1 MKLHKYLFLLV
12 VITTGM
18 VLPAMAQVDK
28 VAIRT
33 TGISCGTCAA
43 VSELYLK
50 RLPSVDKVIIS
61 MKNEAVM
68 VSYKPNSSFQPKD
81 LRDVLKKTEVGVTQL
96 QISARGRVQE
106 QAGKKF
112 FVAGKDK
119 FVLIAGSNTTQIPSN
134 APVSIEAIVNDR
146 VDPMELRVMTFKPEQ
161 ASTK

>member
-1 MKLHKYLFLLV
+1 MKRYRHILLLAV
-12 VITTGM
+12 MTAST
-18 VLPAMAQVDK
+18 LPAMAQVER

-50 RLPSVDKVIIS
+50 RLPAVDKVIIS

-68 VSYKPNSSFQPKD
+68 VSYKPNSTFVPKD

-96 QISARGRVQE
+96 QISAHGKVQD

-112 FVAGKDK
+112 FIAGKDK
-119 FVLIAGSNTTQIPSN
+119 FVLIAGSNTTQIPTN
-134 APVSIEAIVNDR
+134 APVSVEGIVNDR
-146 VDPMELRVMTFKPEQ
+146 VDPMELRIMTFKPAET
-161 ASTK
+161 SNK

>member
-1 MKLHKYLFLLV
+1 MKFPRYLFLLV
-12 VITTGM
+12 IIIAGM
-18 VLPAMAQVDK
+18 AFPAMAQVDK

-33 TGISCGTCAA
+33 TGISCGPCAA

-96 QISARGRVQE
+96 QISARGR
-106 QAGKKF
+106 
-112 FVAGKDK
+112 
-119 FVLIAGSNTTQIPSN
+119 
-134 APVSIEAIVNDR
+134 
-146 VDPMELRVMTFKPEQ
+146 
-161 ASTK
+161 

>member
-1 MKLHKYLFLLV
+1 MKRYKYIFLLA
-12 VITTGM
+12 IMAATA
-18 VLPAMAQVDK
+18 LPAVAQVER

-50 RLPSVDKVIIS
+50 RLPAVDKVIIS

-96 QISARGRVQE
+96 QISARGKVQD

-112 FVAGKDK
+112 FIAGKDK
-119 FVLIAGSNTTQIPSN
+119 FVLISGSNTSQMPTN

-146 VDPMELRVMTFKPEQ
+146 VDPMELRVMTYKPAENP
-161 ASTK
+161 K

>member
-1 MKLHKYLFLLV
+1 MKLYKSILLFAV
-12 VITTGM
+12 MAGM
-18 VLPAMAQVDK
+18 TLPAMAQVER

-43 VSELYLK
+43 VSEIYLK

-61 MKNEAVM
+61 IKNEAVM
-68 VSYKPNSSFQPKD
+68 VSYKPGSTFQPKD

-106 QAGKKF
+106 QAGKRF

-119 FVLIAGSNTTQIPSN
+119 FVLISGSSTTQIPSN
-134 APVSIEAIVNDR
+134 VPVSIEATVNDR
-146 VDPMELRVMTFKPEQ
+146 VDPMELRVMTFKPENQ
-161 ASTK
+161 NK